1 MTDEEKK
8 QMQLLYDM
16 SKLSIQLSPEQAAL
30 LQKLED
36 RFIADEIMPALGSH
50 ILPLMKQLHGDF
62 TLQVFQAAG
71 QQRAYIKRGDNEPPF
86 AVSEPPVVETSDG
99 HATFANADETKRNV
113 EETKRT
119 RSRPN
124 FRFSMVGIKPGE
136 WVTFIP
142 TGLRVK
148 VVSDNKVEYDG
159 QTYKLSPFVVKF
171 LPDDKRNSKNAY
183 QGPKYFAYQGHP
195 LDDLRPDTKKKKRKS
210 EV

>member
-1 MTDEEKK
+1 MTDEKKK
-8 QMQLLYDM
+8 QMQLLYEV
-16 SKLSIQLSPEQAAL
+16 SKVSIQLSDEQAAL

-71 QQRAYIKRGDNEPPF
+71 QQRAYIKRGNKEP
-86 AVSEPPVVETSDG
+86 ASVVSEPPVAEETDEP
-99 HATFANADETKRNV
+99 ATSVNA
-113 EETKRT
+113 EETKKKRH

-124 FRFSMVGIKPGE
+124 FRFSMVGIEPGE

-171 LPDDKRNSKNAY
+171 LPDDKRNAKNAY
-183 QGPKYFAYQGHP
+183 QGPKFFAYQGHT
-195 LDDLRPDTKKKKRKS
+195 LDDLRPDTKK
-210 EV
+210 EDTEE